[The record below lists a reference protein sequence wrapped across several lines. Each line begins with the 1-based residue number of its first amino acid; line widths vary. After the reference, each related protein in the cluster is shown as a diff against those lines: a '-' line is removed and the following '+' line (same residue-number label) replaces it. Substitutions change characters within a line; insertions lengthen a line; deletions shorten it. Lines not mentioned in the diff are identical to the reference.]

1 MMGFELLFIPL
12 ILCAV
17 VGVLVVVGAIGI
29 ALGWRPQINQIRPP
43 QTKQTPSEIL
53 KERYARGEINREE
66 YDQMRLELEG

>member
-17 VGVLVVVGAIGI
+17 VAVVLIAGVIGI
-29 ALGWRPQINQIRPP
+29 ALGWRPSTNLLNSAQN
-43 QTKQTPSEIL
+43 KQTPVDIL

-66 YDQMRLELEG
+66 YDQMRLGLEG